1 MSGAWRVPIF
11 LIIVFICL
19 NAGKL
24 DTVEFVSFLQF
35 SLIYVSTY
43 LSAHRSFPSEKY
55 THTHKHTQAHT
66 HTHTHTHKR
75 LLASLS
81 MQNFLNEKCFA
92 SSHNTRNILKN

>member
-1 MSGAWRVPIF
+1 MRGAWRVPIF

-35 SLIYVSTY
+35 SLIYVSTC
-43 LSAHRSFPSEKY
+43 LSAHRSSPSEKY
-55 THTHKHTQAHT
+55 THTHKHTQAHTYTHAHTHTRTHT

-81 MQNFLNEKCFA
+81 MQNFLN
-92 SSHNTRNILKN
+92 